1 MLSLR
6 FVIRQHSKKK
16 MKDLKL
22 SIFVILF
29 VTLVIFT
36 PTFAQNA
43 ENQTKPVS
51 KFAVGEIV
59 DLQSNYVETYWHK
72 AEIVEIIGG
81 KYKVR
86 KVNNNNNKSTEIV
99 SELKLRPFTTPVKY
113 EIGQKVEV
121 MDKGVWY
128 KGEIMSIQYGF
139 YGIRFDGT
147 TNRSDRF
154 DLTEEFMRPLN
165 SASTAQTKQEYS
177 SPLWMQKFGIS
188 ERQLTEKMLANAS
201 KDYEGCTE
209 KYNTLLPPDKLE
221 TSSERAFS
229 TESGSSGEE
238 NKFLLTYAIGNANLA
253 RIKGINLKTSKVGYT
268 KPQSL
273 AQIQE
278 TDENTKKINL
288 KAIRLVFKGSD
299 SYQISAE
306 PNDDYIG
313 IIKFVCNGTKS
324 TAATANLTIFYSET
338 NASSTNKR
346 TAERAETANIP
357 STPSATRAYNAAMAK
372 YENLMA
378 YYNKKISEMNRIN
391 KNSGSAAGG
400 VVSGPILRDAQNT
413 LTEMRN
419 VLNQL
424 LSEHGGGMSKTMRGK
439 VEKLLSDTPTYI
451 RSEKID

>member
-1 MLSLR
+1 MVLL
-6 FVIRQHSKKK
+6 
-16 MKDLKL
+16 
-22 SIFVILF
+22 
-29 VTLVIFT
+29 T

-43 ENQTKPVS
+43 ENQTKPDS

-72 AEIVEIIGG
+72 AEIVEIIGD

-86 KVNNNNNKSTEIV
+86 KVNNNYNKYTEIV
-99 SELKLRPFTTPVKY
+99 SQQKIRPFTTPVKY

-128 KGEIMSIQYGF
+128 KGEIISKEYGF
-139 YGIRFDGT
+139 YGIRFEGT

-154 DLTEEFMRPLN
+154 NLTEEFMRPLN

-201 KDYEGCTE
+201 KDYEGCTA
-209 KYNTLLPPDKLE
+209 KYNTLLPPAKLE
-221 TSSERAFS
+221 TASERAFS

-238 NKFLLTYAIGNANLA
+238 NKFLLTYAVGNANLT

-278 TDENTKKINL
+278 TDENIKKVNL

-324 TAATANLTIFYSET
+324 TATTANPTIFHSET
-338 NASSTNKR
+338 NTSSNNKR
-346 TAERAETANIP
+346 TAETADIP
-357 STPSATRAYNAAMAK
+357 STPSATRAYNAAMTR

-400 VVSGPILRDAQNT
+400 VVSGPILRDAQKT

-424 LSEHGGGMSKTMRGK
+424 LSEHGSGMSKSMRGK
-439 VEKLLSDTPTYI
+439 VEKLLSDTPTYV
-451 RSEKID
+451 RSQKPD